1 MIPQIHHVLF
11 IYSSADGHV
20 DSSFYVEG
28 INEVAMNT
36 DVQVFMWMGIFQFS
50 WARSCFLKVNSCY

>member
-1 MIPQIHHVLF
+1 MIQIYHVLF

-20 DSSFYVEG
+20 GSSSYVEG

-36 DVQVFMWMGIFQFS
+36 DVQLFVWMDVFQFS
-50 WARSCFLKVNSCY
+50 RARSCFLKVNSCY